1 MRDFSLPFSG
11 DKLRAV
17 RVARGMER
25 KDLAPAVG
33 LKVGYLAHLENG
45 VKPNPSAE
53 LVAKLATALGTSVE
67 DLMTEPSAPVPQGK
81 SGRPKKQPEPVE
93 LPLGR
98 LVDIVGTIGA
108 GPGCDEPLA
117 GVREYYRGRRK
128 GLVIGYRVVG
138 RSMEG
143 DFIAEG
149 DVVFVQE
156 NPGPMDGEKVVA
168 WVDGEGMLLKR
179 YKDGAIYS
187 GNGRNRWHHNLG
199 PHDKV
204 YGVFCGVHRDA

>member
-1 MRDFSLPFSG
+1 MADRGRKGGTEGAKAAPQDA
-11 DKLRAV
+11 LRAAAGADEPGHHGV
-17 RVARGMER
+17 
-25 KDLAPAVG
+25 LAVMREWADALVFAF
-33 LKVGYLAHLENG
+33 VLAMFIRMF
-45 VKPNPSAE
+45 V
-53 LVAKLATALGTSVE
+53 
-67 DLMTEPSAPVPQGK
+67 
-81 SGRPKKQPEPVE
+81 VE
-93 LPLGR
+93 LFKIPSG
-98 LVDIVGTIGA
+98 
-108 GPGCDEPLA
+108 
-117 GVREYYRGRRK
+117 
-128 GLVIGYRVVG
+128 
-138 RSMEG
+138 SMTPALLG

-179 YKDGAIYS
+179 YKDGALYS